1 MVLHETERKGG
12 VPEDSGCLLLVAVA
26 CLISFGVLL
35 PYSWPFI
42 ATSVKLPICT
52 TGKTA

>member
-35 PYSWPFI
+35 PYSWPFS
-42 ATSVKLPICT
+42 AASVKLPICT